1 MRLTVHVENAKN
13 STGEK
18 NTKEGIVKFKQTFN
32 TLSYSDVN
40 PDEVNAILNS
50 IQANGLGTPTKHYLT
65 NEKIPGHSR
74 GKKK

>member
-1 MRLTVHVENAKN
+1 MRLTVHVDNAKK

-18 NTKEGIVKFKQTFN
+18 NTKEGLIKFKQTFN

-40 PDEVNAILNS
+40 PDEVNAILNQ
-50 IQANGLGTPTKHYLT
+50 IKAGGQTPTKHYLS

-74 GKKK
+74 GKRK